1 LYFHSYILFTLLCCN
16 NNSVKT
22 IKRNADIVDSVYVRI
37 DSSTIDINSN
47 TYDVVLYLRLKGKVT
62 EIFRKQVQDEVSE
75 FSYSYSYSDSK
86 KSYLNFAIENL
97 AVGNSMYIIYNN
109 ENHSFFKT
117 EWTSTMIIDGSVD
130 FGKLTLNG
138 IELNPPNC
146 GSIVKLKLFKLT
158 PS

>member
-1 LYFHSYILFTLLCCN
+1 MYFHSYILFTLLCCN

-37 DSSTIDINSN
+37 DSSTIDI
-47 TYDVVLYLRLKGKVT
+47 RLKGKVT